1 MLRIYD
7 GREGKHTIFLV
18 IDDRVDRRI
27 ADDGQIFSQMT
38 IRLCAPSESTNES
51 SITLKSTYFV
61 DRHQLFS
68 SVRLRLVQWDEL
80 YVLRGLGLV
89 AEWRR
94 DGIQIVRANGSELS
108 LPTDVLV

>member
-1 MLRIYD
+1 M
-7 GREGKHTIFLV
+7 
-18 IDDRVDRRI
+18 
-27 ADDGQIFSQMT
+27 S
-38 IRLCAPSESTNES
+38 P
-51 SITLKSTYFV
+51 ITLRSAYFV

-80 YVLRGLGLV
+80 YVLGKLGIV